1 MNAAENTMRP
11 VVVTRAE
18 EQDGPLSTQL
28 RSLGLTVLL
37 WPATRTRD
45 ADSKALDQALQH
57 VQEFSWIVFASRRAV
72 AAVMQRL
79 PKQPAGVRIAAVG
92 QATAQVLRQ
101 RGWQV
106 DVVPDAAEAGGLVT
120 ALASQVRAGMRVL
133 YPASSRA
140 LPTISKGLAQLGVE
154 VTQVEAYRTEPA
166 ALDVAEC
173 RAWIERDG
181 VGAVTFASPS
191 AVVELESALGKAD
204 WDRLLGNAAAI
215 AIGPTTSR
223 ALADHG
229 HAAVM
234 AEAATLNGLANT
246 TLRVMQTSSRHPGQS
261 RGND

>member
-1 MNAAENTMRP
+1 MNAAGNILRP

-18 EQDGPLSTQL
+18 AQDGPLSAQL
-28 RSLGLTVLL
+28 RQLGLEVLL
-37 WPATRTRD
+37 WPATSTRD
-45 ADSKALDQALQH
+45 ADSNALDQALQQ
-57 VQEFSWIVFASRRAV
+57 VQEFAWIVFASRRAV

-92 QATAQVLRQ
+92 QSTAQVLRQ
-101 RGWQV
+101 RGWRV
-106 DVVPDAAEAGGLVT
+106 DVVPDEAEAGGLVT
-120 ALASQVRAGMRVL
+120 ALASEVRAGTRVL

-166 ALDVAEC
+166 ALDVADC

-191 AVVELESALGKAD
+191 AVIELEHSLGKAD
-204 WDRLLGNAAAI
+204 LDRLLAAAPAI

-223 ALADHG
+223 ALAERG
-229 HAAVM
+229 YAAVM
-234 AEAATLNGLANT
+234 AEAATLGGLANT
-246 TLRVMQTSSRHPGQS
+246 TLRIMQIKQ
-261 RGND
+261 